1 MKNFD
6 CKWGSW
12 RGGRGRNRKEVQF
25 SLQAGG
31 REWSEAAN
39 VGCDLW
45 MGVVIAEGV
54 KNAIKT
60 CLHEA
65 LCCLGNPF
73 TYIINFELTKSLFK
87 KQNSNRKAAEQ

>member
-1 MKNFD
+1 MGWREGEEEEGGAD
-6 CKWGSW
+6 SLVSRLEGGS
-12 RGGRGRNRKEVQF
+12 GVKQPM
-25 SLQAGG
+25 QA
-31 REWSEAAN
+31 
-39 VGCDLW
+39 VILD
-45 MGVVIAEGV
+45 GVVTAEGV

-87 KQNSNRKAAEQ
+87 KQNSHRKAAEQ

>member
-1 MKNFD
+1 MER
-6 CKWGSW
+6 STH
-12 RGGRGRNRKEVQF
+12 
-25 SLQAGG
+25 
-31 REWSEAAN
+31 

-45 MGVVIAEGV
+45 MGMVTAEGV

-73 TYIINFELTKSLFK
+73 THIINFELIKSLFK
-87 KQNSNRKAAEQ
+87 EQNSNRKEAEQ

>member
-1 MKNFD
+1 ME
-6 CKWGSW
+6 GG
-12 RGGRGRNRKEVQF
+12 GGRGRGRRYRQF

-31 REWSEAAN
+31 REWSEAAH
-39 VGCDLW
+39 VGCDLQ
-45 MGVVIAEGV
+45 MGVVTAEGV

-73 TYIINFELTKSLFK
+73 THIINFELIKSLFK
-87 KQNSNRKAAEQ
+87 KQNSNRKEAEQ